1 MRILICDDEDLAIKI
16 LRRYLTQWGHEV
28 TSAEDGAQAWE
39 LFQKGEFPIVISDWS
54 MPHLDGLE
62 LIRRIR
68 AAERAYVYTI
78 LITGRTSKE
87 DLVRGMEAGADD
99 FVSKPFDR
107 DELRVRLREGERII
121 TLERALAEAESTREQ
136 RLCEQVKAAVAD
148 AEKELA
154 AARDSLGALGAGA
167 GDALARLER
176 IQNAL
181 DALRKV
187 AVARVTPP
195 PV

>member
-1 MRILICDDEDLAIKI
+1 MRILIADDDDLAIKI
-16 LRRYLTQWGHEV
+16 LRRYLTQWGHDV
-28 TSAEDGAQAWE
+28 TSAEDGAEAWE
-39 LFQKGEFPIVISDWS
+39 LLQKGEYPIVISDWT
-54 MPHLDGLE
+54 MPNMDGLE

-78 LITGRTSKE
+78 LITGRSSKE

-136 RLCEQVKAAVAD
+136 TLCARVKEAVD
-148 AEKELA
+148 EAEREVA
-154 AARDSLGALGAGA
+154 EARASLSAGA
-167 GDALARLER
+167 DHAEALERLAR
-176 IQNAL
+176 IHDAL
-181 DALRKV
+181 DALRRV